1 MIPRDWTREAC
12 FWEKGGKKSGA
23 AISKYCPIID
33 EKEGEGAVT
42 GRLGMRLVSGENY
55 RRFQM

>member
-42 GRLGMRLVSGENY
+42 GRLGMRLVSGEN
-55 RRFQM
+55 